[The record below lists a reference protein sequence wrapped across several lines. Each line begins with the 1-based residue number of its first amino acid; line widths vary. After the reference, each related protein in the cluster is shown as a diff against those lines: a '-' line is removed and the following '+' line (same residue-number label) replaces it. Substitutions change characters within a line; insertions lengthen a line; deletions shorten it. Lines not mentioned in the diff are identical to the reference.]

1 MKVLIADKL
10 PPSSVQAL
18 EALGLSTSLRPELTA
33 EDLPGVI
40 AGVHVLVV
48 RSTRVTAETF
58 AAADAL
64 QLVIR
69 AGAGTNTIDCDA
81 AAMGAIHVANCPGK
95 NAVAVAELTLGL
107 AIALDRRIPDN
118 VASMRDGRWEKGVY
132 GKGGGLLGKTFGVAG
147 MGRIGQEVASRA
159 RAFGM
164 KVLAY
169 DPYFEPSRA
178 EALGLRLVD
187 TVAEL
192 CASSD
197 VISVHVPKTE
207 ATTHLFNAET
217 FALMRPGAFF
227 IHMARGGV
235 VDDAAMADAVERG
248 HIRAAADVFEE
259 EPKGSSADYDG
270 RFRDLAGFYGT
281 HHIGASTAQ
290 AQEAIADEVVRILR
304 HWLHTGEILNCVN
317 RSAPKS
323 AAGQL
328 LLRHHDRV
336 GVLAAV
342 LDAIRAA
349 DISVKEMKNAIFD
362 GTGSAVATISLD
374 SAPDAAVLEAVS
386 RASEHVLGVEWVS
399 L

>member
-10 PPSSVQAL
+10 PAASVQAL
-18 EALGLSTSLRPELTA
+18 EALGLSASLRPELTA
-33 EDLPGVI
+33 DDLPGEI

-48 RSTRVTAETF
+48 RSTKVTADTF

-95 NAVAVAELTLGL
+95 NAVAVAELTMGL
-107 AIALDRRIPDN
+107 AISLDRRIPDN

-169 DPYFEPSRA
+169 DPYFSPALA
-178 EALGLRLVD
+178 EELGVKLVD
-187 TVAEL
+187 TIPEL
-192 CASSD
+192 CAGSE
-197 VISVHVPKTE
+197 VISVHVPKTD
-207 ATTHLFNAET
+207 ATTHLFDAEA
-217 FALMRPGAFF
+217 FGQMKPGTLF

-235 VDDAAMADAVERG
+235 VDDAAMADAVNRG
-248 HIRAAADVFEE
+248 HIRAAADVFEH
-259 EPKGSSADYDG
+259 EPKGGSAEYEG
-270 RFRDLAGFYGT
+270 PFRDVEGFYGT
-281 HHIGASTAQ
+281 HHIGASTTQ
-290 AQEAIADEVVRILR
+290 AQEAIAEEVVRILS
-304 HWLHTGEILNCVN
+304 HWLRTGEILNCVN
-317 RSAPKS
+317 RSAPQS

-328 LLRHHDRV
+328 LLRHHDQV

-342 LDAIRAA
+342 LVAIRAA

-374 SAPDAAVLEAVS
+374 SAPSPEVLAAVS
-386 RASEHVLGVEWVS
+386 QASEHVLGVEWVS

>member
-10 PPSSVQAL
+10 PPASVQAL
-18 EALGLSTSLRPELTA
+18 EALGLSASLRPELST
-33 EDLPGVI
+33 EDLPGAI

-48 RSTRVTAETF
+48 RSTKVSAETF

-95 NAVAVAELTLGL
+95 NAVAVAELTMGL
-107 AIALDRRIPDN
+107 AISLDRRIPDN
-118 VASMRDGRWEKGVY
+118 VASMREGRWEKGAY
-132 GKGGGLLGKTFGVAG
+132 GKGRGLLGKTFGIAG

-169 DPYFEPSRA
+169 DPYFSPALA
-178 EALGLRLVD
+178 EELGVKLVD
-187 TVAEL
+187 TITEL
-192 CASSD
+192 CADSE
-197 VISVHVPKTE
+197 VISVHVPKTD
-207 ATTHLFNAET
+207 ATTHLFDAEA
-217 FALMRPGAFF
+217 FGQMKPGTLF

-235 VDDAAMADAVERG
+235 VDDAAMADAVNRG
-248 HIRAAADVFEE
+248 HIRAAADVFEY
-259 EPKGSSADYDG
+259 EPKGSSAEYDG
-270 RFRDLAGFYGT
+270 PFRDVDGFYGT

-290 AQEAIADEVVRILR
+290 AQEAIADEVVRILS
-304 HWLHTGEILNCVN
+304 HWLRTGEILNCVN
-317 RSAPKS
+317 RSAPQS

-328 LLRHHDRV
+328 LLRHHDQV

-342 LDAIRAA
+342 LVAIRAA

-374 SAPDAAVLEAVS
+374 SAPSAEVLAAVGQ
-386 RASEHVLGVEWVS
+386 ASEHVLGVEWVS